1 MLTVSDRYLYA
12 GRLLNY
18 LDNPQ
23 GAIEMF
29 SEGIAQAPDDAR
41 LFRHRGHRYLTVRR
55 YADAVSDLQH
65 AANLIAG
72 QADEHEFWQK
82 ETQDDIV
89 RIILGKEAEISTL
102 RLPVN
107 EETVKA
113 TQGAYKS
120 TLHGSIFYHLA
131 IGHYLLGDFEAAL
144 DAFQRAQATSVDDDM
159 RVANADWMYMTLRR
173 LGRHAEADALIAQ
186 FDSDKANVNPDEDFY
201 LRRLRM
207 YKGQVAPEDL
217 LADASVSPIGLT
229 TQGYGVGNWYL
240 TSGNAER
247 AREIFKD
254 VVAKGVKH
262 AFAYMASEADLAR
275 I

>member
-1 MLTVSDRYLYA
+1 MLTVADRYIYA

-23 GAIEMF
+23 GAVELF
-29 SEGIAQAPDDAR
+29 SEGIAKAPDDPR
-41 LFRHRGHRYLTVRR
+41 LYRHRGHRYLTVRR
-55 YADAVSDLQH
+55 YGDAVADLER
-65 AANLIAG
+65 AAQLIEG
-72 QADEHEFWQK
+72 QPDEHEFWQK

-89 RIILGKEAEISTL
+89 KIILGAEDGIDTL

-107 EETVKA
+107 AETIA
-113 TQGAYKS
+113 RTQGSYKS
-120 TLHGSIFYHLA
+120 TLHGSVFYHLA

-173 LGRHAEADALIAQ
+173 LGRHAEAGAVIAE
-186 FDSDKANVNPDEDFY
+186 FDTDKANVNPDEDFY
-201 LRRLRM
+201 LKRLRM
-207 YKGQVAPEDL
+207 YKGQVSPEEL
-217 LADASVSPIGLT
+217 LADASVSSIGLT

-240 TSGNAER
+240 TSGNAAR
-247 AREIFKD
+247 AREIFGE
-254 VVAKGVKH
+254 VIAKGVKH